1 LKGALPVIKF
11 GIIGFGYMGH
21 KHELKIA
28 QTEGMELVGICD
40 IDESRMDDA
49 STPGVIKYTSADKL
63 LENED
68 IDTVLIV
75 VENHKHREMVE
86 KAAKAGKNIICE
98 KPVALSV
105 KEYDEMIEICE
116 KYGVGFTIHHQRRYD
131 KDYRTMK
138 TIYDQNTLGNVYT
151 IQSMLYGVNGNMH
164 DWHVY
169 KKYGGG
175 MLYDWGVHLI
185 DQILWMVP
193 SKVESVYAQVRNVI
207 NFEVDD
213 YFKIDIKFQNNI
225 RAEIELGTYFLGDK
239 ENWFEHH
246 WFIGGDKGSAYSDGF
261 FPTGKI
267 VKTTRLLTNVP
278 GETTMTFAGPTRSFG
293 QIDKDIL
300 ITEELPIA
308 NHEQIEFFE
317 NYRDAREGKT
327 EFIIKN
333 SEIRRVM
340 QVLEAV
346 WESSEK
352 NEVIKF
358 EGGL

>member
-1 LKGALPVIKF
+1 MIKF

-21 KHELKIA
+21 KHEIKIA
-28 QTEGMELVGICD
+28 QTKGMELVGICD
-40 IDESRMDDA
+40 IDESRMNDS
-49 STPGVIKYTSADKL
+49 STPGVIKYTDADRL
-63 LENED
+63 LENNE

-86 KAAKAGKNIICE
+86 KAARAGKNIICE

-105 KEYDEMIEICE
+105 KEFDEMVQICKE
-116 KYGVGFTIHHQRRYD
+116 CEVDFTIHHQRRYD

-138 TIYDQNTLGNVYT
+138 TVYDQNLLGNIYA
-151 IQSMLYGVNGNMH
+151 IQSMLYGINGNMH

-185 DQILWMVP
+185 DQILWMVQ

-207 NFEVDD
+207 NFEVDG

-225 RAEIELGTYFLGDK
+225 HAEIELGTYFLEDK

-261 FPTGKI
+261 FPKGKI
-267 VKTTRLLTNVP
+267 VKTSRLLTNVL
-278 GETTMTFAGPTRSFG
+278 GKTTMTFAGPTRSFG
-293 QIDKDIL
+293 HIDKDIL
-300 ITEELPIA
+300 LTEELPVA
-308 NHEQIEFFE
+308 DTEQIDFFE
-317 NYRDAREGKT
+317 NYRDAREGQT
-327 EFIIKN
+327 EFIVKIP
-333 SEIRRVM
+333 EIRRVM
-340 QVLEAV
+340 QILEAV

-358 EGGL
+358 DGGL

>member
-1 LKGALPVIKF
+1 MIKC

-21 KHELKIA
+21 KHELKIN
-28 QTEGMELVGICD
+28 QTKGMELVGICD
-40 IDESRMDDA
+40 IDESRMDD
-49 STPGVIKYTSADKL
+49 SITPEVLKYTNEDEL
-63 LENED
+63 LENDE

-75 VENHKHREMVE
+75 VENHKHKEIVE
-86 KAAKAGKNIICE
+86 KAARAGKNIICE
-98 KPVALSV
+98 KPVALTL
-105 KEYDEMIEICE
+105 KEFDEMILICKE
-116 KYGVGFTIHHQRRYD
+116 CGVHFTIHHQRRYD

-138 TIYDQNTLGNVYT
+138 EIYDRKDLGDIYT

-185 DQILWMVP
+185 DQILWMVQ
-193 SKVESVYAQVRNVI
+193 SKVESVYAQVCNVI

-213 YFKIDIKFQNNI
+213 YFKINIKFKNNI
-225 RAEIELGTYFLGDK
+225 FAEIELGTYFLKDK

-246 WFIGGDKGSAYSDGF
+246 WFIGGNKGSAYSDGF
-261 FPTGKI
+261 FPQGKI
-267 VKTTRLLTNVP
+267 VRTKRLLTNVP
-278 GETTMTFAGPTRSFG
+278 GKTTMTFAGPTRSFG
-293 QIDKDIL
+293 QIDKDNIL
-300 ITEELPIA
+300 TEELPIA
-308 NHEQIEFFE
+308 DNEQIEFFE

-327 EFIIKN
+327 DFIIKLP
-333 SEIRRVM
+333 EIRRVM
-340 QVLEAV
+340 QLLEAV